1 MKFTTGII
9 VVSVA
14 IVLFYLR
21 IALLRG
27 QKKRYEREYAL
38 KRRKVHG
45 RSKGAALPSPEPGS
59 SPYKVTSWFL
69 VAASI
74 ALMLIGMIAYNN
86 FMIVGIE
93 LIKDPATIKTLSEYW
108 YYAVA
113 AGVILLGF
121 CVTID
126 KPKLNE

>member
-27 QKKRYEREYAL
+27 QKKRYERDYAL
-38 KRRKVHG
+38 KRRKVKG
-45 RSKGAALPSPEPGS
+45 RSKGAALPSPQPGS

-69 VAASI
+69 VAISI

-86 FMIVGIE
+86 FNLFGIE
-93 LIKDPATIKTLSEYW
+93 LIKNADIVKTLAEYW
-108 YYAVA
+108 YFAVA

-126 KPKLNE
+126 KPIIDD

>member
-59 SPYKVTSWFL
+59 SPYKVTSWLL
-69 VAASI
+69 VALSI
-74 ALMLIGMIAYNN
+74 ALMLTGMVAYNN
-86 FMIVGIE
+86 FNIFGIE
-93 LIKDPATIKTLSEYW
+93 LIKNADTVKTLAEYW
-108 YYAVA
+108 YFAVA
-113 AGVILLGF
+113 AGVLLLAF

-126 KPKLNE
+126 KPRLDE